1 MEDIN
6 TASEVIPLFVYSLKV
21 VGRPGSKE
29 HLFRFFKEYL
39 GTRGGKGHLPNILQN
54 YRGTYHL
61 SKKDFW
67 IDADSFLAVHANTFE
82 VIKTCEKTVVQL
94 KAEVDCLY

>member
-67 IDADSFLAVHANTFE
+67 IDADSFLAVHAL
-82 VIKTCEKTVVQL
+82 L
-94 KAEVDCLY
+94 KL